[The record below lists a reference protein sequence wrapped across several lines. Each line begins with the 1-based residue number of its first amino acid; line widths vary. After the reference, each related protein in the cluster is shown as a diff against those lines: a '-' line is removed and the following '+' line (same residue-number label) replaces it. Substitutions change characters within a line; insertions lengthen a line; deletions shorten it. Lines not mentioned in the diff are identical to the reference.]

1 MAGLQFTEPT
11 TRAWGCYH
19 ETVRLR
25 QIPACVLIAFTTACA
40 QFAATVP
47 TAAPEIL
54 RPPAVIYETATQTLT
69 LPPETQGTSTPAFLA
84 AIPSEQVADGERQL
98 RNGDW
103 LQAISTFGSTT
114 LPTDLNPDQAWAQ
127 SLHARALSNM
137 GQHQAALEL
146 LLQISSEAP
155 PAAQAASRELQIGN
169 AYAALGDSANAAGYY
184 LKYLESEPA
193 VLASYVWERIADM
206 RAAADDQAGAAD
218 AYGRAILADRAGPVD
233 SLLIARAGA
242 LFASGR
248 PDDAA
253 AIYDLA
259 DKTAASDFTRAKIDL
274 LRGQLFAATG
284 STEKAQ
290 SFYQHAIN
298 NYPET
303 ASAYLALVALLDS
316 GAKVDDLQRGRV
328 DYFNGQY
335 QPAADALENYIRA
348 TPQPIAAAAYLLARS
363 YAQLDR
369 PDDAERILRG
379 LIADVSPTAERTKAW
394 LELAR
399 IQQQDRDDPL
409 AAVQTY
415 LDFVETGPAPA
426 DGAAALAS
434 AARASASAGNLRQ
447 AADIWVR
454 SAAQYPDLP
463 TASPASF
470 QAGIMLH
477 RLDETVSAQTAFSA
491 AAAATTA
498 TPEQI
503 AAAKLWVG
511 RTSAK
516 LDQTEIAL
524 SNYAAAAAADPSN
537 YYGLRAKQ
545 LQAGIAPLLKSGTPK
560 LSTDFDVA
568 QNDFEQWLSAK
579 LSLSTTAGLRE
590 LAEPLRT
597 DGRWLRGSALWH
609 LGWEAEARTE
619 LVSLRMA
626 VRTNAL
632 AAYQLALAFRELGYF
647 YGSIYAAR
655 DCVDALGFEQ
665 TPLDAPRF
673 LTLLRFGPYYEDL
686 ITSAAAKE
694 NLDPLL
700 LAALMRQE
708 SLFSSTATS
717 SASAR
722 GLMQIIPAT
731 GDWISSKLAWPGYTE
746 ADLNR
751 PIISIPFGAFY
762 LAEQRRNF
770 DGNPYAMLAA
780 YNAGPG
786 NARRWLELAG
796 NDPDLFLEVTTATET
811 QRYIRRITEYRAVYA
826 TLYEP

>member
-1 MAGLQFTEPT
+1 
-11 TRAWGCYH
+11 
-19 ETVRLR
+19 
-25 QIPACVLIAFTTACA
+25 
-40 QFAATVP
+40 
-47 TAAPEIL
+47 
-54 RPPAVIYETATQTLT
+54 
-69 LPPETQGTSTPAFLA
+69 
-84 AIPSEQVADGERQL
+84 
-98 RNGDW
+98 
-103 LQAISTFGSTT
+103 
-114 LPTDLNPDQAWAQ
+114 
-127 SLHARALSNM
+127 
-137 GQHQAALEL
+137 
-146 LLQISSEAP
+146 
-155 PAAQAASRELQIGN
+155 
-169 AYAALGDSANAAGYY
+169 
-184 LKYLESEPA
+184 
-193 VLASYVWERIADM
+193 
-206 RAAADDQAGAAD
+206 
-218 AYGRAILADRAGPVD
+218 
-233 SLLIARAGA
+233 
-242 LFASGR
+242 
-248 PDDAA
+248 
-253 AIYDLA
+253 
-259 DKTAASDFTRAKIDL
+259 
-274 LRGQLFAATG
+274 
-284 STEKAQ
+284 
-290 SFYQHAIN
+290 
-298 NYPET
+298 
-303 ASAYLALVALLDS
+303 
-316 GAKVDDLQRGRV
+316 
-328 DYFNGQY
+328 
-335 QPAADALENYIRA
+335 
-348 TPQPIAAAAYLLARS
+348 
-363 YAQLDR
+363 
-369 PDDAERILRG
+369 
-379 LIADVSPTAERTKAW
+379 
-394 LELAR
+394 
-399 IQQQDRDDPL
+399 
-409 AAVQTY
+409 

-447 AADIWVR
+447 AADIWLR
-454 SAAQYPDLP
+454 SKAQYPDLP

-477 RLDETVSAQTAFSA
+477 RIDELVAAQTAFAA

-503 AAAKLWVG
+503 AAAKLWEG
-511 RTSAK
+511 KTSAK
-516 LDQTEIAL
+516 LGQAEIA
-524 SNYAAAAAADPSN
+524 STNYAAAVLADPSN

-545 LQAGIAPLLKSGTPK
+545 LQAGIAPLLKSGTPE
-560 LSTDFDVA
+560 LRTDNDSA

-590 LAEPLRT
+590 LAEPLRS

-609 LGWEAEARTE
+609 LGWEDEARTE

-686 ITSAAAKE
+686 IASAAAKE

-700 LAALMRQE
+700 LAALIRQE
-708 SLFSSTATS
+708 SLFSTTATS

-731 GDWISSKLAWPGYTE
+731 GDWIASKLAWPGYTE
-746 ADLNR
+746 SDLSR

-786 NARRWLELAG
+786 NTRRWLELAG
-796 NDPDLFLEVTTATET
+796 DDPDLFLELTTASET
-811 QRYIRRITEYRAVYA
+811 QRYIRRISEYRAVYA